1 MESFKQKRANLLNEN
16 PIASHGSWISKHS
29 IAARSPVHTGGS
41 GKSPFYID
49 PTLENTLKPGK
60 EENLGTTTSSERVKG
75 GTKKTFTTKFRTP
88 GDEVT
93 RTTEGDKAYA
103 KLSTED
109 RKKQDSAYLA
119 AKNREEVKTRLI
131 PNSLKINLKT
141 PGISSPEISA
151 DVSGI
156 KDEIFNKEFN
166 KKESDA
172 NFALRETL
180 YKDKYKGVDRGSM
193 SNTEKLAQ
201 NEYSKLRST
210 AEQRKSASSAQK
222 KSIAKNKLKKALT
235 VDLSGKGAKKGSMRG
250 KAGCPTGNC

>member
-1 MESFKQKRANLLNEN
+1 MESFKQKRANLLNNN

-29 IAARSPVHTGGS
+29 IAAGSPVHMGGS
-41 GKSPFYID
+41 GKSPLYID
-49 PTLENTLKPGK
+49 PTLEKELKPGK
-60 EENLGTTTSSERVKG
+60 EENLGTTTTSERVKG

-93 RTTEGDKAYA
+93 RTTEGDRAYEA
-103 KLSTED
+103 KSQKEKD
-109 RKKQDSAYLA
+109 IQDAAYLA
-119 AKNREEVKTRLI
+119 AKERQEIKTRFI
-131 PNSLKINLKT
+131 PDALKTNLKT
-141 PGISSPEISA
+141 YGISSPEISA

-156 KDEIFNKEFN
+156 KDEIFNREFD

-172 NFALRETL
+172 NFGLRQAL
-180 YKDKYKGVDRGSM
+180 YKDKYKDVDRGSM

-210 AEQRKSASSAQK
+210 AEERKSASSAQK
-222 KSIAKNKLKKALT
+222 KQIAKSKLKKALT
-235 VDLSGKGAKKGSMRG
+235 IDLSKKGARKGSMRG